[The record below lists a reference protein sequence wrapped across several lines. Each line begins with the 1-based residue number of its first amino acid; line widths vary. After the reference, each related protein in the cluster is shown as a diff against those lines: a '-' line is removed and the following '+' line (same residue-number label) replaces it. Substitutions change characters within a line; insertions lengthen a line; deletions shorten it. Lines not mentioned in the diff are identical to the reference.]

1 MEEVSCKR
9 GSVIFNEGDPG
20 ASMYVV
26 LSGKVKIV
34 KKARGVDKTLAVFG
48 PGDFFGEMAII
59 SGKTRSASAVAEE
72 DCRLQVLERHDF
84 LNMVQCNRKED
95 RMTLSVMEKLCDR
108 LRDTDLQI
116 ENLLIGDHLNRVADA
131 LAQMKAGVSV
141 GDVAGRVG
149 LTKERVGGIV
159 AKLAAAGGVS
169 AAGERIES
177 LNEEKLRK
185 YRDILTQIVDL
196 RGEDDTLRIHRLLK
210 SARPGTWLSI
220 LGDSSALE
228 SQTRKMAESMG
239 YRVIESVATGD
250 GEWQATVE
258 V

>member
-1 MEEVSCKR
+1 MEEASYKS
-9 GSVIFNEGDPG
+9 GTVIFSEGDPG

-59 SGKTRSASAVAEE
+59 SGKPRSASAVAEE
-72 DCRLQVLERHDF
+72 DCRLQVLERPDF
-84 LNMVQCNRKED
+84 LSMVQCNRKED

-131 LAQMKAGVSV
+131 LAQMKPGVSV

-149 LTKERVGGIV
+149 LPQGAGRGIV
-159 AKLAAAGGVS
+159 AKLAAAG
-169 AAGERIES
+169 ES
-177 LNEEKLRK
+177 LRRVSGSNPSTRRSSGSTATSRHRSSTSEARTIPCGFIAFSSPPDPERGSPSWETATLSR
-185 YRDILTQIVDL
+185 RRRGRWPNRWDI
-196 RGEDDTLRIHRLLK
+196 G
-210 SARPGTWLSI
+210 
-220 LGDSSALE
+220 
-228 SQTRKMAESMG
+228 
-239 YRVIESVATGD
+239 
-250 GEWQATVE
+250 
-258 V
+258 